1 MATTTTAGPTTVGS
15 TTLPVDRPS
24 LVRRVLD
31 SSILYRLIALGIF
44 GSIWQWYAMTHE
56 SILVPSF
63 TDTMIALPQLLL
75 STELWER
82 MWVSNQALVLGF
94 VAACAIGIPIGLLM
108 GRFNRA
114 ERFANLYVNILL
126 VTPMAAIIPIIL
138 MSTGI
143 RDGAL
148 LSRVILVVLFSFVM
162 LIVNSRAGVRQVD
175 PSVIEMARC
184 FGASELQIWR
194 RVLLPGS
201 VPAVMAGVRI
211 GLGRAVTGMVIVELL
226 LIAVGLGNLVQ
237 RYEAR
242 MMGDYL
248 YALVIIIVAEALL
261 LIQAARWL
269 ERKVAP
275 WRQVVAFGE

>member
-1 MATTTTAGPTTVGS
+1 MATTTASPTTIGG
-15 TTLPVDRPS
+15 TTLPVE
-24 LVRRVLD
+24 RRTLIGRLLD
-31 SSILYRLIALGIF
+31 SSILYRLIALAFF
-44 GSIWQWYAMTHE
+44 GSIWQWYATTHE
-56 SILVPSF
+56 SILVPTF
-63 TDTMIALPQLLL
+63 TDTMLALPQLLA
-75 STELWER
+75 SSELWER
-82 MWVSNQALVLGF
+82 MWISNQAMILGF
-94 VAACAIGIPIGLLM
+94 AAACAIGIPIGLLM

-126 VTPMAAIIPIIL
+126 VTPMAALIPIIL

-143 RDGAL
+143 RDGAV

-184 FGASELQIWR
+184 FGANELQIWR
-194 RVLLPGS
+194 RVLLPGA

-211 GLGRAVTGMVIVELL
+211 GLGRAVTGMVIIELL

-237 RYEAR
+237 RYNAR
-242 MMGDYL
+242 MQGDYL
-248 YALVIIIVAEALL
+248 YALVIVIDLEALV
-261 LIQAARWL
+261 LIQVARWI

-275 WRQVVAFGE
+275 WRQVASFGE

>member
-1 MATTTTAGPTTVGS
+1 MATTTTASPTAA
-15 TTLPVDRPS
+15 TTLPVVRPS
-24 LVRRVLD
+24 LIRRVLD
-31 SSILYRLIALGIF
+31 SSILYRLIALAIF
-44 GSIWQWYAMTHE
+44 GAIWEWYATTHQ
-56 SILVPSF
+56 SILVPTF
-63 TDTMIALPQLLL
+63 GATMAAVPTLLL
-75 STELWER
+75 SGELWER
-82 MWVSNQALVLGF
+82 MWASNQALIIGF
-94 VAACAIGIPIGLLM
+94 AASCAIGIPIGLLM

-126 VTPMAAIIPIIL
+126 VTPMAAIIPIVL

-184 FGASELQIWR
+184 FGASELKIWR

-201 VPAVMAGVRI
+201 IPAVMAGVRI

-242 MMGDYL
+242 LQGDFL
-248 YALVIIIVAEALL
+248 YALVIIIVAEALI

-275 WRQVVAFGE
+275 WRQVASFGE

>member
-1 MATTTTAGPTTVGS
+1 MATTTTAGATTAM
-15 TTLPVDRPS
+15 TTLPLVRPS
-24 LVRRVLD
+24 LLRRVLD
-31 SSILYRLIALGIF
+31 SSILYRLIALAIF
-44 GSIWQWYAMTHE
+44 GAIWEWYALTHK

-63 TDTMIALPQLLL
+63 TATMAALPGLIT
-75 STELWER
+75 SGELWER
-82 MWVSNQALVLGF
+82 MWVSNQALILGF
-94 VAACAIGIPIGLLM
+94 ALSCVIGIPIGLLL
-108 GRFNRA
+108 GRFHRA
-114 ERFANLYVNILL
+114 ERFANLYINILL

-148 LSRVILVVLFSFVM
+148 VSRVILVILFTFVM

-201 VPAVMAGVRI
+201 IPAVMAGVRI
-211 GLGRAVTGMVIVELL
+211 GLGRAVTGMVIIELL
-226 LIAVGLGNLVQ
+226 LVAVGLGNLVQ

-242 MMGDYL
+242 MQGDLL

-275 WRQVVAFGE
+275 WRQVASFGE

>member
-1 MATTTTAGPTTVGS
+1 MATTTASPTTVGG
-15 TTLPVDRPS
+15 TTLRVARPS
-24 LVRRVLD
+24 LLRRILD

-44 GSIWQWYAMTHE
+44 GAIWQWYAVTHH
-56 SILVPSF
+56 SILVPTF
-63 TDTMIALPQLLL
+63 VDTMIAIPQLLL
-75 STELWER
+75 SAELWER
-82 MWVSNQALVLGF
+82 LWVSNQALILGF
-94 VAACAIGIPIGLLM
+94 AAACAIGIPIGLLM
-108 GRFNRA
+108 GRFHRA

-184 FGASELQIWR
+184 FGATELAIWR

-242 MMGDYL
+242 MQGDLL
-248 YALVIIIVAEALL
+248 YALVIVIVAEALI

-275 WRQVVAFGE
+275 WRQVVSFGE

>member
-1 MATTTTAGPTTVGS
+1 MATTTTAQPTTAAA
-15 TTLPVDRPS
+15 TTLPVVRPS
-24 LVRRVLD
+24 LIRRVLD
-31 SSILYRLIALGIF
+31 SSILYRLIALAIF
-44 GSIWQWYAMTHE
+44 GVLWETYAVNHK

-63 TDTMIALPQLLL
+63 TATMAALPGLIT
-75 STELWER
+75 SGELWDR
-82 MWVSNQALVLGF
+82 MWVSNQALILGF
-94 VAACAIGIPIGLLM
+94 AASCVIGIPIGLLL
-108 GRFNRA
+108 GRFRRA
-114 ERFANLYVNILL
+114 ERFANLYINILL

-148 LSRVILVVLFSFVM
+148 LSRVILVVLFTFVM

-201 VPAVMAGVRI
+201 IPAVMAGVRI
-211 GLGRAVTGMVIVELL
+211 GLGRAVTGMVIIELL
-226 LIAVGLGNLVQ
+226 LVAVGLGNLVQ

-242 MMGDYL
+242 MQGDLL
-248 YALVIIIVAEALL
+248 YALVIIIVIEALL

-275 WRQVVAFGE
+275 WRVVSSFGE

>member
-1 MATTTTAGPTTVGS
+1 MATTTTASPTTAGA
-15 TTLPVDRPS
+15 TTLPVERPS

-31 SSILYRLIALGIF
+31 SSILYRLIALAFF
-44 GSIWQWYAMTHE
+44 GAIWQWYATSHQ
-56 SILVPSF
+56 SILVPTF
-63 TDTMIALPQLLL
+63 VDTMVAVPALLA
-75 STELWER
+75 SSELWER
-82 MWVSNQALVLGF
+82 MWVSNQAMIIGF
-94 VAACAIGIPIGLLM
+94 AAACAIGIPIGLLM

-126 VTPMAAIIPIIL
+126 VTPMAALIPIVL

-242 MMGDYL
+242 MQGDLL

-269 ERKVAP
+269 ERKVTP
-275 WRQVVAFGE
+275 WRQVVSFGE

>member
-1 MATTTTAGPTTVGS
+1 MAA
-15 TTLPVDRPS
+15 LPS
-24 LVRRVLD
+24 LVT
-31 SSILYRLIALGIF
+31 SG
-44 GSIWQWYAMTHE
+44 
-56 SILVPSF
+56 
-63 TDTMIALPQLLL
+63 
-75 STELWER
+75 ELWQR
-82 MWVSNQALVLGF
+82 MWVSNQALILGF
-94 VAACAIGIPIGLLM
+94 AAACAIGIPIGLLM
-108 GRFNRA
+108 GRFRGA

-126 VTPMAAIIPIIL
+126 VTPMAAIIPIVL

-211 GLGRAVTGMVIVELL
+211 GLGRAVTGMVIIELL
-226 LIAVGLGNLVQ
+226 LVAVGLGNLVQ

-242 MMGDYL
+242 MQGDLL
-248 YALVIIIVAEALL
+248 YGLVIIIVAEALI

-275 WRQVVAFGE
+275 WRQVVSFGE

>member
-1 MATTTTAGPTTVGS
+1 MATTTTASPTPVIS
-15 TTLPVDRPS
+15 TLPVERPT

-31 SSILYRLIALGIF
+31 SSILYRLIALAVF
-44 GSIWQWYAMTHE
+44 GAIWEWYSLTHN

-63 TDTMIALPQLLL
+63 TATMVALPTLLT
-75 STELWER
+75 SSELWER
-82 MWVSNQALVLGF
+82 MWVSNQALVFGF
-94 VAACAIGIPIGLLM
+94 AAACAIGIPIGLLM
-108 GRFNRA
+108 GRFRRA

-242 MMGDYL
+242 MQGDFL
-248 YALVIIIVAEALL
+248 YGLVIIIV
-261 LIQAARWL
+261 
-269 ERKVAP
+269 
-275 WRQVVAFGE
+275 

>member
-1 MATTTTAGPTTVGS
+1 
-15 TTLPVDRPS
+15 
-24 LVRRVLD
+24 
-31 SSILYRLIALGIF
+31 
-44 GSIWQWYAMTHE
+44 
-56 SILVPSF
+56 
-63 TDTMIALPQLLL
+63 
-75 STELWER
+75 
-82 MWVSNQALVLGF
+82 
-94 VAACAIGIPIGLLM
+94 
-108 GRFNRA
+108 
-114 ERFANLYVNILL
+114 
-126 VTPMAAIIPIIL
+126 
-138 MSTGI
+138 
-143 RDGAL
+143 
-148 LSRVILVVLFSFVM
+148 
-162 LIVNSRAGVRQVD
+162 VD

-226 LIAVGLGNLVQ
+226 LIAVGIGNLVQ

-248 YALVIIIVAEALL
+248 YALVIVIVAEALL

-275 WRQVVAFGE
+275 WRQVVSFGE

>member
-1 MATTTTAGPTTVGS
+1 MATTTTASPTTAS
-15 TTLPVDRPS
+15 ATTLPVERPS

-31 SSILYRLIALGIF
+31 SSVLYRLIALAFF
-44 GSIWQWYAMTHE
+44 GAIWQWYATSHQ
-56 SILVPSF
+56 SILVPTF
-63 TDTMIALPQLLL
+63 VDTMAAVPRLLA
-75 STELWER
+75 SSELWER
-82 MWVSNQALVLGF
+82 MWVSNQAMIIGF
-94 VAACAIGIPIGLLM
+94 AAACAIGIPVGLLM

-126 VTPMAAIIPIIL
+126 VTPMAAVIPIIL

-242 MMGDYL
+242 MQGDLL

-275 WRQVVAFGE
+275 WRQVVSFGE